1 MGHRSD
7 TFWACTRIFSFGKPV
22 SLTEKTSYSKL
33 YRGYSLKQ
41 QQLIFIAHQTDYK
54 ELISLRAGSR
64 VDSQLA
70 LLADIL
76 FCPLL
81 LGACSHTTKL
91 ITLPLSLPFKIQTV
105 NTSNTLSMS
114 LFCFIAI
121 QRLYSLACLTVYRS
135 VSFNSSSNS
144 TKMVERCYASVTILK
159 IERGGRISAFISA
172 F

>member
-7 TFWACTRIFSFGKPV
+7 TFWAGTRIFSFGKPV
-22 SLTEKTSYSKL
+22 SLTEKSSYSKL

-70 LLADIL
+70 FLTDIL

-105 NTSNTLSMS
+105 NTSNTLSLCFNFALLQFKDYTAWPVL
-114 LFCFIAI
+114 LFIVPYPLI
-121 QRLYSLACLTVYRS
+121 VVLT
-135 VSFNSSSNS
+135 
-144 TKMVERCYASVTILK
+144 ALK
-159 IERGGRISAFISA
+159 WWRGVMPPLKFSR
-172 F
+172 